1 VSEPFDLI
9 AVGETMLSLIAVDGN
24 LGTATSFRATHGGAE
39 SNTCVGAVRL
49 GLSTAWVSRL
59 SIDPLGDRIV
69 SALAAE
75 GVDVRWVVR
84 DPDRPTG
91 LMVRD
96 TTGAPARYDR
106 AGSSASALE
115 PADLDGVPIEEARA
129 VLVTGVTALIGEG
142 PQRTAVALLERARG
156 LRVVDP
162 NLRLGLWGSARAGE
176 LILPLIERAD
186 LVLGGESELASL
198 MGEGHGVELAR
209 RCSTLGPSEVVLKRG
224 PAGAAVLDAR
234 GAWYEHPGS
243 PVPNVDP
250 VGAGD
255 AFNAG
260 YIAAR
265 LAGAP
270 SPEAL
275 AQGAAC
281 GAQAA
286 STFGD
291 TGVLFDVDDLD
302 AATIGR
308 SSAQPAE
315 TEEEAR
321 GT

>member
-9 AVGETMLSLIAVDGN
+9 AVGETMLSLIALDGT

-49 GLSTAWVSRL
+49 GLRAAWVSRL
-59 SIDPLGDRIV
+59 GADPLGNRIL

-75 GVDVRWVVR
+75 GVDVRWVAR

-91 LMVRD
+91 LMLRD

-106 AGSSASALE
+106 AGSAASALTPE
-115 PADLDGVPIEEARA
+115 DLDHVPVAEARA
-129 VLVTGVTALIGEG
+129 VLVTGVTALLGEA

-162 NLRLGLWGSARAGE
+162 NLRLGLWGSARGVE
-176 LILPLIERAD
+176 LILPLIEHAD
-186 LVLGGESELASL
+186 LVLGGEAELASL
-198 MGEGHGVELAR
+198 IGGGRGVELAR
-209 RCSTLGPSEVVLKRG
+209 RCSDLGPSEVVLKRG
-224 PAGAAVLDAR
+224 PAGAAVLDAQ
-234 GAWYEHPGS
+234 GAWYEHTGS
-243 PVPNVDP
+243 PVPDVDP

-260 YIAAR
+260 YITAR
-265 LAGAP
+265 LAGASP
-270 SPEAL
+270 PEAL
-275 AQGAAC
+275 AQGAAR
-281 GAQAA
+281 GAHAA

-291 TGVLFDVDDLD
+291 TGTLFEVDPDTT
-302 AATIGR
+302 TIGR
-308 SSAQPAE
+308 SSERPIE
-315 TEEEAR
+315 TQEETR

>member
-1 VSEPFDLI
+1 VNEPFDLI
-9 AVGETMLSLIAVDGN
+9 AVGETMLSLIALDGT

-49 GLSTAWVSRL
+49 GLRPAWVSRL
-59 SIDPLGDRIV
+59 GADALSDRIL

-91 LMVRD
+91 LMLRD

-106 AGSSASALE
+106 AGSAASALT
-115 PADLDGVPIEEARA
+115 PDDLDGVPVAEARA
-129 VLVTGVTALIGEG
+129 VLVTGVTALIGEA

-162 NLRLGLWGSARAGE
+162 NLRIGLWGSARAEE
-176 LILPLIERAD
+176 LITPLIERAD
-186 LVLGGESELASL
+186 LVLGGEAELASL
-198 MGEGHGVELAR
+198 IGEGHGLELAR
-209 RCSTLGPSEVVLKRG
+209 RCSKLGPSEVVLKRG
-224 PAGAAVLDAR
+224 AAGAAVLDAD
-234 GAWYEHPGS
+234 GGWYEHHGS
-243 PVPNVDP
+243 PVPDVDP

-260 YIAAR
+260 YITAR
-265 LAGAP
+265 LAGASP
-270 SPEAL
+270 PEAL
-275 AQGAAC
+275 VLGAQC

-291 TGVLFDVDDLD
+291 TGTLFDVDPDTR
-302 AATIGR
+302 TIGR

-321 GT
+321 DT

>member
-9 AVGETMLSLIAVDGN
+9 AVGETMLSLIAVDGTV
-24 LGTATSFRATHGGAE
+24 GTATSFRATHGGAE
-39 SNTCVGAVRL
+39 SNTFVEAVRL
-49 GLSTAWVSRL
+49 GLRVAWVSRL
-59 SIDPLGDRIV
+59 GADPLGDRIL

-75 GVDVRWVVR
+75 DVDVRWVVR

-91 LMVRD
+91 VMLRD

-106 AGSSASALE
+106 AGSAASALE
-115 PADLDGVPIEEARA
+115 PDDLDGVPVAEARA

-142 PQRTAVALLERARG
+142 PQRTAIALLERAQG

-186 LVLGGESELASL
+186 LVLGGEAELASL
-198 MGEGHGVELAR
+198 IGEHQGVELAR
-209 RCSTLGPSEVVLKRG
+209 RCSKLGPSEVVLKRG
-224 PAGAAVLDAR
+224 PAGAAVLDQD

-243 PVPNVDP
+243 PVPDVDP

-260 YIAAR
+260 YITAR
-265 LAGAP
+265 LAGA
-270 SPEAL
+270 SPRDAL
-275 AQGAAC
+275 ALGAEC
-281 GAQAA
+281 GARAA
-286 STFGD
+286 SRLGD
-291 TGVLFDVDDLD
+291 TGVLFDVDPDT
-302 AATIGR
+302 ATIGR

>member
-9 AVGETMLSLIAVDGN
+9 AVGETMLSLVAVDGTV
-24 LGTATSFRATHGGAE
+24 GTATSFRATHGGAE
-39 SNTCVGAVRL
+39 SNTCVAAVRL
-49 GLSTAWVSRL
+49 GLRAAWVSRL
-59 SIDPLGDRIV
+59 GADALGDRILL
-69 SALAAE
+69 SLTAE

-91 LMVRD
+91 IMLRD

-106 AGSSASALE
+106 AGSAASTLE
-115 PADLDGVPIEEARA
+115 SDDLDGVPVAEARA
-129 VLVTGVTALIGEG
+129 VLVTGVTALTGEG

-162 NLRLGLWGSARAGE
+162 NLRLGLWGSAEARQ

-186 LVLGGESELASL
+186 LVLGGEAELASL
-198 MGEGHGVELAR
+198 IGEDQGVELAR
-209 RCSTLGPSEVVLKRG
+209 RCSKLGPSEVVLKRG
-224 PAGAAVLDAR
+224 PAGAAVLDAD
-234 GAWYEHPGS
+234 GGWYEHPGS
-243 PVPNVDP
+243 PVADVDP

-265 LAGAP
+265 LAGASP
-270 SPEAL
+270 PEAL

-291 TGVLFDVDDLD
+291 TGALFDTDPDT
-302 AATIGR
+302 ATIGR
-308 SSAQPAE
+308 PSERPTE
-315 TEEEAR
+315 T
-321 GT
+321 

>member
-1 VSEPFDLI
+1 MSEPFDLI
-9 AVGETMLSLIAVDGN
+9 AVGETMLSLIALNGT
-24 LGTATSFRATHGGAE
+24 LGTAASFRATHGGAE
-39 SNTCVGAVRL
+39 SNTCVVAARL
-49 GLSTAWVSRL
+49 GLRAACVSRL
-59 SIDPLGDRIV
+59 GADLLGDRIL

-84 DPDRPTG
+84 DPHRPTG
-91 LMVRD
+91 LMLRD

-106 AGSSASALE
+106 AGSAASTLT
-115 PADLDGVPIEEARA
+115 PDDLDGVPVAEARA

-176 LILPLIERAD
+176 LITPLIERAD
-186 LVLGGESELASL
+186 LVLGGEAELASL
-198 MGEGHGVELAR
+198 IGEGHGVELAR
-209 RCSTLGPSEVVLKRG
+209 RCSKLGPSEVVLKRG
-224 PAGAAVLDAR
+224 PAGAAVLDAQ

-243 PVPNVDP
+243 PVPEVDP

-265 LAGAP
+265 LANASP
-270 SPEAL
+270 PEAL
-275 AQGAAC
+275 AQGATC

-291 TGVLFDVDDLD
+291 TGTLFEVDPDTR
-302 AATIGR
+302 TIGR

>member
-1 VSEPFDLI
+1 MNEPFDLI
-9 AVGETMLSLIAVDGN
+9 AVGETMLSLIALDGT
-24 LGTATSFRATHGGAE
+24 LRTATSFRATHGGAE
-39 SNTCVGAVRL
+39 SNTCIGAVRL
-49 GLSTAWVSRL
+49 GLRAAWVSRL
-59 SIDPLGDRIV
+59 GADPLGDRIV

-75 GVDVRWVVR
+75 GVDVRRIVR

-91 LMVRD
+91 LMLRD

-106 AGSSASALE
+106 ASSAASALT
-115 PADLDGVPIEEARA
+115 PDDLDGVPVAEARA

-176 LILPLIERAD
+176 LIMPLIERAD
-186 LVLGGESELASL
+186 LVLGGEAELASL
-198 MGEGHGVELAR
+198 VGGHHGVELAR
-209 RCSTLGPSEVVLKRG
+209 RCSKLGPSEVVLKRG
-224 PAGAAVLDAR
+224 PAGAAALDAD
-234 GAWYEHPGS
+234 GVWHEHPGS
-243 PVPNVDP
+243 PVPDVDP

-260 YIAAR
+260 YITAR
-265 LAGAP
+265 LAGASP
-270 SPEAL
+270 PEAL
-275 AQGAAC
+275 AQGAEC

-291 TGVLFDVDDLD
+291 TGTLFEVDSDTR
-302 AATIGR
+302 AIGR
-308 SSAQPAE
+308 PSAQLAE